1 MWRIIS
7 LKSNITSEAGGTM
20 NCILIR
26 YGEIGTKSN
35 RTRRWWE
42 KLFMGNI
49 ADALKKNNIT
59 YSLIENPRGR
69 IIVYCPNEYAL
80 HILKHV
86 FGISS
91 MSFAK
96 EIELDLFRMKEEA
109 LALYQ
114 KEKPGTFRISTQRLN
129 KEYSLTSQE
138 VNAAVGEYIV
148 EAEDADVNLEYP
160 DIDIGIEILVDA
172 AYVFT
177 GRMRGHGG
185 IPVGVQGKVLVELLS
200 KRATVAAWTM
210 LKRGCTLVVYGDK
223 RFLKYLEPF
232 SYGQPIEYFSYEKK
246 AKQCLAEVFCE
257 LDIKKREI
265 PSFYPLLGLD
275 KQKIQ
280 EIESAIFKNDM
291 E

>member
-1 MWRIIS
+1 
-7 LKSNITSEAGGTM
+7 M

-49 ADALKKNNIT
+49 ADALKTNNIT

-69 IIVYCPNEYAL
+69 IIVYTSNERAI
-80 HILKHV
+80 HVLKHV

-109 LALYQ
+109 LALYRE
-114 KEKPGTFRISTQRLN
+114 EKPGTFRISTQRLN
-129 KEYSLTSQE
+129 KKYSLTSQE

-148 EAEDADVNLEYP
+148 KAENAEVNLGYP
-160 DIDIGIEILVDA
+160 DIDIGIEILFNA

-185 IPVGVQGKVLVELLS
+185 IPVGVQGKVQVELFS
-200 KRATVAAWTM
+200 KRAAVAAWTM
-210 LKRGCTLVVYGDK
+210 LKRGCTLAVYGDK
-223 RFLKYLEPF
+223 KFLKYLKPF
-232 SYGQPIEYFSYEKK
+232 SYGQPIEHVPHRKK

-280 EIESAIFKNDM
+280 EIEAAIFESDI